1 MKNVEP
7 KFNKDILDQ
16 LLHYDGI
23 PMAIRLIEEYINGI
37 KQVMAGAADEIES
50 LRARVK
56 ELENNKRTWGVKRLP
71 SEWEKMMK
79 IKVVDPDGW
88 RCGGKDWD
96 CPISFKE
103 WTWRKDMS
111 TCRIVKYSGI
121 QSEY

>member
-23 PMAIRLIEEYINGI
+23 PAAIRLIEEYIGGI
-37 KQVMAGAADEIES
+37 KQVMAEAADEIES

-56 ELENNKRTWGVKRLP
+56 ELENKKNSGPVKRLP
-71 SEWEKMMK
+71 SEWEKIMK
-79 IKVVDPDGW
+79 IKIVDPDGW
-88 RCGGKDWD
+88 RYDRKDWH
-96 CPISFKE
+96 CPISLKE

-111 TCRIVKYSGI
+111 TCRPIK
-121 QSEY
+121 